1 MRFARLLLAGLGL
14 MLALALAPVHAQDA
28 TPAASPTPLGPEY
41 CTVEPIDPA
50 AYYEAVWNS
59 IPPLQQPANPVGEP
73 ADENTIAAVTDTIQ
87 QSIACTNIGDLGRL
101 LAVLDPAYAPTLL
114 GVPLKDVEAALQAAA
129 ETSTSTDP
137 ATPLVDDVDYEGLV
151 STLNSI
157 SNVQLFE
164 NGSVSALVEV
174 QRVGFDPY
182 TATIYLRMDET
193 TGRYIITHYTF
204 HETGVQMPTSDN

>member
-1 MRFARLLLAGLGL
+1 MRPARLLLAVLGL
-14 MLALALAPVHAQDA
+14 VLAFALAPVHAQDA
-28 TPAASPTPLGPEY
+28 TPAASPIPLGAEF
-41 CTVEPIDPA
+41 CTVEPIDPV

-59 IPPLQQPANPVGEP
+59 IPPLQQPANPVGQP

-87 QSIACTNIGDLGRL
+87 QSIACTNIGDLGGL

-129 ETSTSTDP
+129 DASNSIDP
-137 ATPLVDDVDYEGLV
+137 ATPLVDDVDQGGLV

-157 SNVQLFE
+157 SNVQMLE

-182 TATIYLRMDET
+182 VATIYLRMDET
-193 TGRYIITHYTF
+193 TGRYVITNYTF
-204 HETGVQMPTSDN
+204 HETGV